1 MSAATTTNQPD
12 DGARARALIY
22 LRVSTKDQAEAG
34 RDVEGYSIPAQRE
47 ACRRRAETL
56 DADVADEFVDR
67 GESARS
73 SDRPELQRMLTHVS
87 DHSIDYLIVHKVDR
101 LARNRSDDVTIHMA
115 LQAAGVR
122 LVSCSENIDE
132 TPSGMLLHGIM
143 SSIAEFY
150 SRNLAS
156 EVIKGSVQK
165 AKAGGTIS
173 KAPCGYVNVR
183 KVVNGREVRAVD
195 IDPQRGPLMRF
206 AFEAYSGGDWT
217 IRDLLE
223 ELTQRGLTPTP
234 GPNKPSKRLA
244 VSHVRRRLRRPDYTG
259 WRRYKGV
266 EYPNGQHEALVDDAT
281 WQKVQD
287 QLDAKGRSGEKRR
300 KHHHYLKG
308 TVFCGDCGSRLIVS
322 RATNRHGTTY
332 PYFICVGRQQKR
344 TACAQAAILISEVE
358 DLVAQHYRTIQ
369 PSQKTLS
376 ELRDLIVEELAVQ
389 RDESETERSAGQR
402 RIRKLQDERKKLLE
416 AHYADAIGL
425 DLLKSEQTRITRELE
440 QTETRLDAVDVAY
453 DTVKTNLDHALTF
466 VGDWTRAYRTAEGDI
481 RRQLNQSIFEKIWI
495 DDTGMITS
503 RFTEPFRTLLGDDV
517 RVPARI
523 RAEEKTGAEPDE
535 IDRQWEAF
543 SARWEAERLQGQAHG
558 LTGLRHRDVPPQQ
571 VLAAVGA
578 SIKNEADNGTGDG
591 NWGGNNKP
599 RHGEP
604 RRGLKYETLVGAEG
618 LEPPTPSL

>member
-1 MSAATTTNQPD
+1 VSAATTTNQPD

-223 ELTQRGLTPTP
+223 ELTQRGLTTTP
-234 GPNKPSKRLA
+234 GPKTPSKPLV
-244 VSHVRRRLRRPDYTG
+244 VSHFHRLLRHPYYKG
-259 WRRYKGV
+259 WVRYKGV

-287 QLDAKGRSGEKRR
+287 QLDAKGRSG
-300 KHHHYLKG
+300 
-308 TVFCGDCGSRLIVS
+308 
-322 RATNRHGTTY
+322 
-332 PYFICVGRQQKR
+332 
-344 TACAQAAILISEVE
+344 
-358 DLVAQHYRTIQ
+358 
-369 PSQKTLS
+369 
-376 ELRDLIVEELAVQ
+376 
-389 RDESETERSAGQR
+389 
-402 RIRKLQDERKKLLE
+402 
-416 AHYADAIGL
+416 
-425 DLLKSEQTRITRELE
+425 
-440 QTETRLDAVDVAY
+440 
-453 DTVKTNLDHALTF
+453 
-466 VGDWTRAYRTAEGDI
+466 
-481 RRQLNQSIFEKIWI
+481 
-495 DDTGMITS
+495 
-503 RFTEPFRTLLGDDV
+503 
-517 RVPARI
+517 
-523 RAEEKTGAEPDE
+523 
-535 IDRQWEAF
+535 
-543 SARWEAERLQGQAHG
+543 
-558 LTGLRHRDVPPQQ
+558 
-571 VLAAVGA
+571 
-578 SIKNEADNGTGDG
+578 
-591 NWGGNNKP
+591 
-599 RHGEP
+599 
-604 RRGLKYETLVGAEG
+604 
-618 LEPPTPSL
+618 